1 MPAASEATPLKADG
15 TEVSTVPS
23 GMPWVVQLVSA
34 IVILFDVIF
43 GWEMHPLRG
52 YTAAVGTLG
61 VVFSVAGFVLLK
73 SFYDITF
80 TKELFPVPK
89 LGAMSFE
96 PCTVG
101 SLLATITLV
110 WWTIGAGV
118 LTFDGPYTYLC
129 NGFVATWGGFLGALY
144 AVGFKHSDESGKFML
159 EPLFFLIVG
168 SVVVF
173 FATISAFPNVFP
185 YHGNTVYGLVVSL
198 LSILASCTWFILDI
212 LKPAAFQGKEETVKM
227 ARAVVFA
234 VLAVMWIIA
243 ALLLTFKGPFNSTLM
258 GNGYVGAWG
267 SLIAALFCSAADT
280 SPFVTAVVAM
290 KTKTEALLPKKGDA
304 VPSAA

>member
-1 MPAASEATPLKADG
+1 MPPVASEATPLKADG

-34 IVILFDVIF
+34 IVILFDVVF
-43 GWEMHPLRG
+43 AWEVNPNRG
-52 YTAAVGTLG
+52 YTAAVGTMG
-61 VVFSVAGFVLLK
+61 VIFSVVGFVLLK
-73 SFYDITF
+73 SCYDIIF

-89 LGAMSFE
+89 LGAMSFK

-101 SLLATITLV
+101 SLLATIALV

-118 LTFDGPYTYLC
+118 LTFDNPYTYLC

-144 AVGFKHSDESGKFML
+144 AVGFKHSDDSGKFML

-173 FATISAFPNVFP
+173 FATISAL
-185 YHGNTVYGLVVSL
+185 HWDIKGGNTVYGLVVSF
-198 LSILASCTWFILDI
+198 LSILAACTWFILDI

-227 ARAVVFA
+227 VRAVVFG

-243 ALLLTFKGPFNSTLM
+243 ALLLTFKGPFNSTVT

-280 SPFVTAVVAM
+280 TPFVTAVVAM
-290 KTKTEALLPKKGDA
+290 
-304 VPSAA
+304 